1 MTQENIFLFVPNLI
15 GYARVVLA
23 LLSFFL
29 MPCCPWPAVF
39 CYLLSALLDAFD
51 GHAAR
56 ALNQSTKFGA
66 MMDMLTDRCAT
77 MCLLVNLSLLYPSYT
92 FLFQLSMCLDIA
104 SHWLHLHS
112 DVGLQEHREYVC
124 PQSVLIGLG
133 TVQTGSHDWRWML
146 GPGCKEDQSI
156 YRNQFHDWKMLLV
169 KPIRCVVRY
178 VLLLRTERLL
188 GKSFINQTKISNSV
202 FPLFVPTNMKF
213 PE

>member
-1 MTQENIFLFVPNLI
+1 MEPENIFLFVPNLI

-23 LLSFFL
+23 LISFYL

-112 DVGLQEHREYVC
+112 STIKGSASHKTIDLSGNPILRLYYTSKVC
-124 PQSVLIGLG
+124 VSLASASCTSSPPPRTWPPWTPPSGKKPQ
-133 TVQTGSHDWRWML
+133 R
-146 GPGCKEDQSI
+146 
-156 YRNQFHDWKMLLV
+156 
-169 KPIRCVVRY
+169 
-178 VLLLRTERLL
+178 
-188 GKSFINQTKISNSV
+188 
-202 FPLFVPTNMKF
+202 
-213 PE
+213 